1 MPKEKKYHSSE
12 RLLEDELLTAEQ
24 VGEFLKLTP
33 EAVYQGCGL
42 AKKLHPVRAG
52 KRYTRWSRNELQAV
66 IAEAVRFAQEAD
78 SLVQQTRVYPPRR
91 EPKRKPFS
99 REELDEIRKSVRG
112 K

>member
-1 MPKEKKYHSSE
+1 MPKEKKYDSSE
-12 RLLEDELLTAEQ
+12 RPLEDELLTAEQ
-24 VGEFLKLTP
+24 VGEVLKLTP
-33 EAVYQGCGL
+33 EAVYQGRGL
-42 AKKLHPVRAG
+42 AKFLHPVKAG

-99 REELDEIRKSVRG
+99 HEELDELKRLVKS